1 MVDSKGRILESSGDA
16 SSEWD
21 CSITPGGEVG
31 LDSGNAGEDVVES
44 AAGDAFAR
52 KANVALAVWR

>member
-1 MVDSKGRILESSGDA
+1 MESSGDA

-21 CSITPGGEVG
+21 CSMTPGGEVG
-31 LDSGNAGEDVVES
+31 LDSGSAGDDVVES

-52 KANVALAVWR
+52 KANDALAVWR